1 MAGAEGASAMKLT
14 IVFPMVVFASM
25 AAAADVRSAQV
36 QIAGAVLAAP
46 EELREGAAVLGY
58 DAQGGRVQIREG
70 KNELI
75 CLATD
80 PTKTAFNVAC
90 YHKDLE
96 PFMARGRELLAQKV
110 TGAKRN
116 EIRFKE
122 VEDGKLPM
130 PKEPRTLYVLTGAS
144 FDAATGKVEDPYLR
158 WVIYVP
164 FATPQSTGLSTKA
177 SDSAPWLMSPGT
189 AGGPIMINPPK
200 KESACWRGE
209 FFGGGSA
216 AFRRTHE
223 GKFAMNANFLMET
236 IGGGNARVAP
246 AVANRFFP
254 LCRAGTACLRSEER
268 RVGKECRSRW

>member
-1 MAGAEGASAMKLT
+1 MKLT
-14 IVFPMVVFASM
+14 FVFQILTLASIAS
-25 AAAADVRSAQV
+25 AAEVPSAQI

-46 EELREGAAVLGY
+46 MELREGAAVLGF

-80 PTKTAFNVAC
+80 PAKTAFNVAC
-90 YHKDLE
+90 YHKELD

-130 PKEPRTLYVLTGAS
+130 PREPRTLYVLTGTS
-144 FDAATGKVEDPYLR
+144 FDAASGKVQDPYLR

-164 FATPQSTGLSTKA
+164 FATPQSTGLSTKG
-177 SDSAPWLMSPGT
+177 SDSAPWLMAPGT
-189 AGGPIMINPPK
+189 AGAHIMINPPK
-200 KESACWRGE
+200 K
-209 FFGGGSA
+209 
-216 AFRRTHE
+216 
-223 GKFAMNANFLMET
+223 
-236 IGGGNARVAP
+236 
-246 AVANRFFP
+246 
-254 LCRAGTACLRSEER
+254 
-268 RVGKECRSRW
+268 

>member
-1 MAGAEGASAMKLT
+1 MKLT
-14 IVFPMVVFASM
+14 LVFPMLFLTSLAS
-25 AAAADVRSAQV
+25 AADVPPAQV

-46 EELREGAAVLGY
+46 AELREGAAVLGY
-58 DAQGGRVQIREG
+58 DVQGARVQIREG

-80 PTKTAFNVAC
+80 PAKATFNVAC

-130 PKEPRTLYVLTGAS
+130 PKEPRTLYVLTGTS
-144 FDAATGKVEDPYLR
+144 FDAATGKVQDPYLR

-189 AGGPIMINPPK
+189 AGAHIMINPPK
-200 KESACWRGE
+200 K
-209 FFGGGSA
+209 
-216 AFRRTHE
+216 
-223 GKFAMNANFLMET
+223 
-236 IGGGNARVAP
+236 
-246 AVANRFFP
+246 
-254 LCRAGTACLRSEER
+254 
-268 RVGKECRSRW
+268 

>member
-1 MAGAEGASAMKLT
+1 MKSA
-14 IVFPMVVFASM
+14 IVFPMVVCAWI
-25 AAAADVRSAQV
+25 AVAADVPSAQV

-46 EELREGAAVLGY
+46 AELREGAAVLGY

-75 CLATD
+75 CLASD

-130 PKEPRTLYVLTGAS
+130 PREPRTLYVLTGTRFDSAS
-144 FDAATGKVEDPYLR
+144 GNVQDAYLR

-177 SDSAPWLMSPGT
+177 SESAPWLMFPGT
-189 AGGPIMINPPK
+189 AGAHIMISPPK
-200 KESACWRGE
+200 K
-209 FFGGGSA
+209 
-216 AFRRTHE
+216 
-223 GKFAMNANFLMET
+223 
-236 IGGGNARVAP
+236 
-246 AVANRFFP
+246 
-254 LCRAGTACLRSEER
+254 
-268 RVGKECRSRW
+268 